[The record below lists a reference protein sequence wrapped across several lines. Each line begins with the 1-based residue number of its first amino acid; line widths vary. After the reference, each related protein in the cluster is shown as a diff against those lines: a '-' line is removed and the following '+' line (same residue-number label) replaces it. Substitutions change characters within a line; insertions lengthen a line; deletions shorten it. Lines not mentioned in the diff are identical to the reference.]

1 MAEKPKRVKTRSSIG
16 TKQQALLEHVQLV
29 LEELRDFWP
38 MTLRQLYYQLVA
50 RGVLENSLGKYK
62 RLSELMTKA
71 RLGGLV
77 PWEALEDR
85 AREMLYSGGWANQRA
100 FVEVEIERF
109 LEGYRRDLMQ
119 SQPHV
124 LELWIEKDALSR
136 IVHDVAWNYCI
147 PVVVARGFSSVSYLH
162 ECRSRVERNA
172 KVGKR
177 TKILYFG
184 DLDPSGWEML
194 PAMLRTLQVEMGL
207 GDLVEGIRCALLP
220 SQVEQYQLPRS
231 IDAMKESDPRTP
243 KFKAMLRQ
251 QGYPDDL
258 AVELDALPPAL
269 LQGLVQQAIEANL
282 DMALFEE
289 ERRLQDVER
298 AHLGELRSKVRAM
311 LASTLGE

>member
-1 MAEKPKRVKTRSSIG
+1 MEQAQQKRRGIGPKRRE
-16 TKQQALLEHVQLV
+16 LLEHVQLV
-29 LEELRDFWP
+29 LNELRSFWP
-38 MTLRQLYYQLVA
+38 LTLRQLYYQLVS
-50 RGVLENSLGKYK
+50 RGIIENSLGEYK
-62 RLSELMTKA
+62 QLSDLLAKA

-85 AREMLYSGGWANQRA
+85 ARTILRPGGYANQQEYIKA
-100 FVEVEIERF
+100 ELAGF
-109 LEGYRRDLMQ
+109 LSYYRRDLAQ
-119 SQPHV
+119 SQPHA
-124 LELWIEKDALSR
+124 LELWIEKDALSQ
-136 IVHDVAWNYCI
+136 IVYNVAWSYRI

-311 LASTLGE
+311 LAAALGE

>member
-1 MAEKPKRVKTRSSIG
+1 MEQAQQKRRGIGPKRRE
-16 TKQQALLEHVQLV
+16 LLESVQLV
-29 LEELRDFWP
+29 LNELRSFWP
-38 MTLRQLYYQLVA
+38 LTLRQLYYQLVS
-50 RGVLENSLGKYK
+50 RGIIENSLEKYK
-62 RLSELMTKA
+62 QLSALLTKA
-71 RLGGLV
+71 RLAGLV

-124 LELWIEKDALSR
+124 LELWIEKDALSQ
-136 IVHDVAWNYCI
+136 IVHNVARNYCI

-194 PAMLRTLQVEMGL
+194 PAMMRTLQVEMEL

-220 SQVEQYQLPRS
+220 SQVEHYQLPHS
-231 IDAMKESDPRTP
+231 IEAMKQSDPRTP

-269 LQGLVQQAIEANL
+269 LQGLVRQAIESHL
-282 DMALFEE
+282 DMTLFEQE
-289 ERRLQDVER
+289 CRRQEVE
-298 AHLGELRSKVRAM
+298 HSQLGTLRSKVRAM

>member
-1 MAEKPKRVKTRSSIG
+1 MEQAQQKRRGIGPKRRE
-16 TKQQALLEHVQLV
+16 LLGHVQLV
-29 LEELRDFWP
+29 LRELSSFWP
-38 MTLRQLYYQLVA
+38 LTLRQLYYQLVS
-50 RGVLENSLGKYK
+50 RGIIENSLGEYK
-62 RLSELMTKA
+62 QLSDLLAKA
-71 RLGGLV
+71 RLAGLV
-77 PWEALEDR
+77 PWAALEDR
-85 AREMLYSGGWANQRA
+85 ARTILRSSCCANKQ
-100 FVEVEIERF
+100 EYIEAELARF
-109 LEGYRRDLMQ
+109 LSYYRRDLAQ
-119 SQPHV
+119 SQPHA
-124 LELWIEKDALSR
+124 LELWIEKDALSQ
-136 IVHDVAWNYCI
+136 IVYNVAWSYRI

-194 PAMLRTLQVEMGL
+194 PAMMRTLQVEMEL

-231 IDAMKESDPRTP
+231 IDAMKQSDPRTP
-243 KFKAMLRQ
+243 KFKAMLCQ

-282 DMALFEE
+282 DMALFEQ
-289 ERRLQDVER
+289 ERRLQDVE
-298 AHLGELRSKVRAM
+298 HSQLGTLRSKVRAM

>member
-1 MAEKPKRVKTRSSIG
+1 MEQAQQKRRGIGPKRRE
-16 TKQQALLEHVQLV
+16 LLEHVQLV
-29 LEELRDFWP
+29 LNELRSFWP
-38 MTLRQLYYQLVA
+38 LTLRQLYYQLVS
-50 RGVLENSLGKYK
+50 RGIIENSLGEYK
-62 RLSELMTKA
+62 QLSDLLAKA
-71 RLGGLV
+71 RLAGLV
-77 PWEALEDR
+77 PWAALEDR
-85 AREMLYSGGWANQRA
+85 ARTILRPSCCANKQEYIKA
-100 FVEVEIERF
+100 ELARF
-109 LEGYRRDLMQ
+109 LSYYRRDLAQ
-119 SQPHV
+119 SQPHA
-124 LELWIEKDALSR
+124 LELWIEKDALSQ
-136 IVHDVAWNYCI
+136 IVYNVAWSYRI

-172 KVGKR
+172 ELGKR

-289 ERRLQDVER
+289 ERRLQDVEH

-311 LASTLGE
+311 LAAALGE